1 MSVFDDN
8 RRKHDTLRVMVN
20 DACNGL
26 LEPIQERIKNVAR
39 KAYYLGCRDGME
51 VAQERMRDTA
61 APRKFWLLGR
71 EYDLTSSTDIKKLS
85 DLIGDC
91 QDRQAPND
99 LSMIASTLLA
109 QALEVRHAGP
119 AVGARTGDPK

>member
-1 MSVFDDN
+1 MSALDDN

-51 VAQERMRDTA
+51 IAQERMKE
-61 APRKFWLLGR
+61 PRKLWIHGR
-71 EYDLTSSTDIKKLS
+71 EYDLSNGDHVKAIGEV
-85 DLIGDC
+85 IGDC
-91 QDRQAPND
+91 QERAAPND
-99 LSMIASTLLA
+99 LALIASTLLGA
-109 QALEVRHAGP
+109 ALEVRHAGP
-119 AVGARTGDPK
+119 TVGARTGDSR

>member
-26 LEPIQERIKNVAR
+26 LEPIQDRIKNVAR

-51 VAQERMRDTA
+51 LAQERMKE
-61 APRKFWLLGR
+61 PRKLWIHGR
-71 EYDLTSSTDIKKLS
+71 EYDLSKGEDVKAIGEV
-85 DLIGDC
+85 IGDC
-91 QDRQAPND
+91 QARAAPND
-99 LSMIASTLLA
+99 LALIASTLLGA
-109 QALEVRHAGP
+109 ALEAK
-119 AVGARTGDPK
+119 T